1 MPGQWVVLGRAGF
14 IAKRGPVTD
23 FQFNQSTS
31 ALLDERAVI
40 TARRPGTS
48 RLVAY
53 GSS

>member
-1 MPGQWVVLGRAGF
+1 MPRQRVGLAVPDS
-14 IAKRGPVTD
+14 IAKREPVTD

-31 ALLDERAVI
+31 ALLDERAVV